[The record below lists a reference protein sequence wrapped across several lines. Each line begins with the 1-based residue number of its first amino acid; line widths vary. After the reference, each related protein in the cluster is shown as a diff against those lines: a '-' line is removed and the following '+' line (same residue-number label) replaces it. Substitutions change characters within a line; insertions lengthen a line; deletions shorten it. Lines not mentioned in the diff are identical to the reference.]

1 MAWNLTFKAATFLTL
16 KMQQLSKLFYEKH
29 NMQLHIVS
37 FSIIEARAQLSK
49 SFLAESKNRAVN
61 AINTTRKKIMD
72 Y

>member
-1 MAWNLTFKAATFLTL
+1 MSWNLTFKAATFPTF

-49 SFLAESKNRAVN
+49 SFLAES
-61 AINTTRKKIMD
+61 
-72 Y
+72 